1 MSFQSICRAG
11 VFARAMH
18 AAGRLFVA
26 AALSACAKH
35 DVAASTTVHQAY
47 ARGDRVVV
55 EQAAAEFFEGRV
67 LAVQSDQLRVQ
78 ATGGNDSLNVVAS
91 DVYRL
96 PPEPRELV
104 PNALVICGRAEAWS
118 PCRVQ
123 KLMGESVTLSAATGE
138 AFALPRE
145 RVLVPSALTELNLKR
160 YFARKEG
167 EVSFSRS
174 AVLAGSPRPEPG
186 WHPSV
191 HERLLV
197 QLGSDWFTGYVRELG
212 DDSAV
217 LQLNGGQR
225 SATVSFSALTAE
237 PPSAFTTELRHGD
250 FVLLRPAT
258 ASEPWARWQVRV
270 VDGTEIKLLGAGGA
284 QRSASVRDIVP
295 LRP

>member
-1 MSFQSICRAG
+1 
-11 VFARAMH
+11 VT
-18 AAGRLFVA
+18 RLLLA
-26 AALSACAKH
+26 TALTACAKH
-35 DVAASTTVHQAY
+35 ELAAKLTAHEAH

-67 LAVQSDQLRVQ
+67 LAVQGDQLRVQ
-78 ATGGNDSLNVVAS
+78 AAGGNDSLKIAAS

-96 PPEPRELV
+96 PPEPRELL
-104 PNALVICGRAEAWS
+104 PNAFVICERAEAWL

-123 KLMGESVTLSAATGE
+123 QRTGDTIRLSVATGE
-138 AFALPRE
+138 SFELPCE

-167 EVSFSRS
+167 ELSFARS
-174 AVLAGSPRPEPG
+174 ALLAGSPRPEPG

-191 HERLLV
+191 HERLLAK
-197 QLGSDWFTGYVRELG
+197 LGTEWFTGYVRELG
-212 DDSAV
+212 DETALLALS
-217 LQLNGGQR
+217 GGQR
-225 SATVSFSALTAE
+225 SATLPLSALSAE
-237 PPSAFTTELRHGD
+237 PPSAFTPELRHGD

-258 ASEPWARWQVRV
+258 ASEPWARWQVRAI
-270 VDGTEIKLLGAGGA
+270 DGPEIKLLDAAGA